1 MSPAQWR
8 KSLRVFS
15 DLLFCDLHS
24 VLVRIMLA
32 AVTNEFQ
39 KLSVLTQWE
48 YIYWLQSG
56 PIWLFL
62 VSGSNDVA
70 LYCV

>member
-1 MSPAQWR
+1 
-8 KSLRVFS
+8 
-15 DLLFCDLHS
+15 
-24 VLVRIMLA
+24 MLA

-62 VSGSNDVA
+62 VSGSNDAA
-70 LYCV
+70 LYCVRI